1 MTASQIPACGMH
13 TFLQRSDSFRVK
25 TIHAGTSSKSK
36 SSSEY
41 QVDTIMKIHGLQK
54 MTLLD
59 YPGYVACTVFL
70 GGCDFRCPYCH
81 NFELA
86 CGAAQPVMDDE
97 ELFAFLKKRKGLLDG
112 VAITGGEPCL
122 HKDLP
127 ELLRGIRALGFR
139 TKLDTNGY
147 HPEMLR
153 HVLDEGLV
161 DYVAMDIKNSPAKYA
176 ETAGFRYFSVEESA
190 AGSESGADTVD
201 AAASG
206 ADTDAAVNSGTHT
219 AAAPLTDENRSDAD
233 PALTASGTRT
243 VSSPYTSGDLTNRI
257 LNLGKIKESISLL
270 INGTVDYEFR
280 TTVVKEFHTAEDFFE
295 IGEMIRGA
303 EHYYL
308 QCFTDRDTV
317 PYGNLHAPSV
327 ETLQKYWRIML
338 DFVPGTEL
346 RGINEPA

>member
-1 MTASQIPACGMH
+1 
-13 TFLQRSDSFRVK
+13 
-25 TIHAGTSSKSK
+25 
-36 SSSEY
+36 
-41 QVDTIMKIHGLQK
+41 MKIHGLQK

-86 CGAAQPVMDDE
+86 CGAARPVMDDS
-97 ELFAFLKKRKGLLDG
+97 ELFAFLKKRRGLLDG

-127 ELLRGIRALGFR
+127 DLLREIRALGFR

-147 HPEMLR
+147 HPGMLR
-153 HVLDEGLV
+153 RVLEEGLV

-176 ETAGFRYFSVEESA
+176 ETSGFRYFSVEDS
-190 AGSESGADTVD
+190 STDDPMDDPSPVHAD
-201 AAASG
+201 
-206 ADTDAAVNSGTHT
+206 AVARLPGISH
-219 AAAPLTDENRSDAD
+219 AEDLTDRVLD
-233 PALTASGTRT
+233 
-243 VSSPYTSGDLTNRI
+243 
-257 LNLGKIKESISLL
+257 LGKIKESISLL

-280 TTVVKEFHTAEDFFE
+280 TTVVKEFHSSEDFFE

-303 EHYYL
+303 DRYFL